1 MMDANTPSSVLHCAE
16 TIKGGIATYLREL
29 IPYQYKSFGAGN
41 IWILIP
47 ESQKAELAVPEGV
60 HIETYADRGGRVS
73 NAIRLALQALKI
85 ARREDIKIIHLH
97 STFAGATLRPLLA
110 IVHRSAGIIYCAHG
124 WAWDRPM
131 PIFVKR
137 IVIGIELFLSKITDR
152 IVCISEHDKNTA
164 IEVGISPKK
173 LTVIHNAVNT
183 QTPAMKAV
191 TATWP
196 EKKLRLLFVGRLDR
210 QKGVDILLSALT
222 LLDDNVH
229 AVIAGASVLADDKNL
244 VMPANVSKIGWLT
257 PGELETLFAN
267 AHVLIVPSRW
277 EGFGLIAAEAMR
289 AGLPVIASNVG
300 GLTEVVADQV
310 TGIIVPAESPE
321 ALANTIK
328 NLDITEL
335 KRMGDAGRLRVA
347 KLFTMDR
354 LHRELCTVYDSVMN
368 KH

>member
-1 MMDANTPSSVLHCAE
+1 MTTQIQTPNILHCAE

-29 IPYQYKSFGAGN
+29 IPLQQNNYGAKN
-41 IWILIP
+41 IWVLIP
-47 ESQKAELAVPEGV
+47 ESQKSELPVPDGV
-60 HIETYADRGGRVS
+60 QIVTYNDKHGRIG
-73 NAIRLALQALKI
+73 NAFRLARKALSI
-85 ARREDIKIIHLH
+85 ARRENIKIIHLH

-110 IVHRSAGIIYCAHG
+110 ISHRSAGIIYCAHG

-131 PIFVKR
+131 PIFVKH

-173 LTVIHNAVNT
+173 LTVIRNAVNT
-183 QTPAMKAV
+183 QTPAMEKV

-229 AVIAGASVLADDKNL
+229 AVIAGASVLADNKNQ
-244 VMPANVSKIGWLT
+244 MIPDNVSQIGWLT
-257 PGELETLFAN
+257 PGQLETLFAT
-267 AHVLIVPSRW
+267 AHVLIMPSRW

-300 GLTEVVADQV
+300 GLTEVVADQI

-328 NLDITEL
+328 NLDIIEL
-335 KRMGDAGRLRVA
+335 KRMGDAGRLRVG

-354 LHRELCTVYDSVMN
+354 LHRELCTVYDSVVK